1 MSTAP
6 MVQRAADSNMSEA
19 KLNIDAII
27 APALTRCSVA
37 GSSKKRV
44 LEYIAHLVAEH
55 LVFLDENTLF
65 NNLICRER
73 LGSTG
78 IGQGIAIPHC
88 RLENCDR
95 VIGALITLKEK
106 IPFDSIDSQPVDLL
120 FVLIV
125 PQEATSEHLDLL
137 SQLAQK
143 FNNPLYCQTLRNC
156 KTDSELYQAAMTQQ
170 THV

>member
-1 MSTAP
+1 
-6 MVQRAADSNMSEA
+6 MSESRI
-19 KLNIDAII
+19 NIDSII
-27 APALTRCSVA
+27 APALTRCAVA

-44 LEYIAHLVAEH
+44 LEFIAHLVAEH
-55 LVFLDENTLF
+55 FSFLDENALF
-65 NNLICRER
+65 NNLVCRER

-88 RLENCDR
+88 RLEHCDR
-95 VIGALITLKEK
+95 VIGALITLQDKV
-106 IPFDSIDSQPVDLL
+106 PFDAIDNQPVDLL

-143 FNNPLYCQTLRNC
+143 FNNPAYCARLRAC
-156 KTDSELYQAAMTQQ
+156 RSDEELYQTAMTP
-170 THV
+170 VEPGGLNG

>member
-1 MSTAP
+1 MSDT
-6 MVQRAADSNMSEA
+6 
-19 KLNIDAII
+19 KLTIESII
-27 APALTRCSVA
+27 SPALTRCAVA

-44 LEYIAHLVAEH
+44 LEFIAHLVSEH
-55 LVFLDENTLF
+55 LSFLDENTLF
-65 NNLICRER
+65 NNLVCRER

-95 VIGALITLKEK
+95 VIGALITLKDK
-106 IPFDSIDSQPVDLL
+106 IDFDSIDNQPVDLL

-125 PQEATSEHLDLL
+125 PQEATGEHLDLL

-143 FNNPLYCQTLRNC
+143 FNNPAFCAKLRSCQT
-156 KTDSELYQAAMTQQ
+156 DDELFNAAIIPQNKA
-170 THV
+170 

>member
-1 MSTAP
+1 MTEHSI
-6 MVQRAADSNMSEA
+6 SIES
-19 KLNIDAII
+19 II
-27 APALTRCSVA
+27 SPALTRSRVE
-37 GSSKKRV
+37 GSSKKKV
-44 LEYIAHLVAEH
+44 LEYIAGLVAEH
-55 LVFLDENTLF
+55 FPFLDENALF
-65 NNLICRER
+65 TNLICRER

-95 VIGALITLKEK
+95 VIGALLTLDSK
-106 IPFDSIDSQPVDLL
+106 IPFDAIDNEPVDLL

-143 FNNPLYCQTLRNC
+143 FNDAEFCEQLRQCTNDEALFALALG
-156 KTDSELYQAAMTQQ
+156 TDKPNM
-170 THV
+170 

>member
-1 MSTAP
+1 
-6 MVQRAADSNMSEA
+6 MSEPSI
-19 KLNIDAII
+19 NIDSII
-27 APALTRCSVA
+27 SPALTRCGVA

-55 LVFLDENTLF
+55 FSFLDENALF

-95 VIGALITLKEK
+95 VIGALITLSEK
-106 IPFDSIDSQPVDLL
+106 VPFDSIDNQPVDLL

-143 FNNPLYCQTLRNC
+143 FNNPAYCDALRNC
-156 KTDSELYQAAMTQQ
+156 QSDTELFETALTRK
-170 THV
+170 VP